1 LDKSGELAKLERI
14 TNIQLDPDPAVAK
27 KGGKCMLL
35 KPEVKPEGVSNNAR
49 SRNWRLIH
57 F

>member
-1 LDKSGELAKLERI
+1 LEKTRELAKLERI
-14 TNIQLDPDPAVAK
+14 PNIRSDPDPTLAK

-35 KPEVKPEGVSNNAR
+35 KPEIKPEGR
-49 SRNWRLIH
+49 